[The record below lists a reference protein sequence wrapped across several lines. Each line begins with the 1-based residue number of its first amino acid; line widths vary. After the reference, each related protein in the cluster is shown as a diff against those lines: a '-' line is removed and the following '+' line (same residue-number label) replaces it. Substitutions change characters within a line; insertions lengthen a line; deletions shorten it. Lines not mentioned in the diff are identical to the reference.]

1 MITQFFEV
9 LNILGLIIERI
20 MDIFRLYP
28 IGSIFCIGAILIICL
43 AAAVQS

>member
-1 MITQFFEV
+1 MIAQFFEITNIFGLV
-9 LNILGLIIERI
+9 LERI

-28 IGSIFCIGAILIICL
+28 IGSIFCVGAIGIIVI